1 MNDIKRFTYHA
12 GAGFVSSFLSNFHQ
26 KWEHIYKYIEAKS
39 IILLFHALNS
49 PSIVL
54 FVASKFKLFKLS
66 DV

>member
-1 MNDIKRFTYHA
+1 MNDIKVFNYYA
-12 GAGFVSSFLSNFHQ
+12 IAGFVSSLLPNFHQ

-54 FVASKFKLFKLS
+54 FVASKFKLFKLC

>member
-1 MNDIKRFTYHA
+1 MNDINGFNYHA
-12 GAGFVSSFLSNFHQ
+12 GACLDSSFLPNFHQ